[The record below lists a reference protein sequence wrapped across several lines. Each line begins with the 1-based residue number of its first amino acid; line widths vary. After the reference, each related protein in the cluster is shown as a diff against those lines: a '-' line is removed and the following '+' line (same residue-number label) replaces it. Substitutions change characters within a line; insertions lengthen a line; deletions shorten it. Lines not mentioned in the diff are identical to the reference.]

1 MVFLYVFLQ
10 VLVSFLITNNT
21 GADDLVAVWHLL
33 VKRILI
39 ITTLLNS
46 ALRTFDSGYLS
57 VLMLSHLKLF
67 SDWQLE

>member
-1 MVFLYVFLQ
+1 MLFLYVFLQ
-10 VLVSFLITNNT
+10 VLVTFLITNNT

-39 ITTLLNS
+39 ITTLLKS

-57 VLMLSHLKLF
+57 ALMLSHLKLF